1 MPEQDVLT
9 PLEQAIEEFHRLKED
24 GRRLLEIS
32 RWPDVKTPAEVAP
45 DLDEVPAVEVTVP

>member
-9 PLEQAIEEFHRLKED
+9 PLEQAIEEFHRLREE
-24 GRRLLEIS
+24 GRLLLEIS

-45 DLDEVPAVEVTVP
+45 DLDAVPAIEVTVP